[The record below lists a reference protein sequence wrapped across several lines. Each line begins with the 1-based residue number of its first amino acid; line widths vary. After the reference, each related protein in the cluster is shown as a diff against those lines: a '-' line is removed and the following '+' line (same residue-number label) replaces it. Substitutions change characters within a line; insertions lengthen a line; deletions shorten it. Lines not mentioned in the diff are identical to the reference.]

1 MNKFKLAFGIH
12 NHQPVG
18 NFDYVFEDAH
28 RLAYLPF
35 LKLLKQHENIKISLH
50 QSGILWDWQKTNH
63 ADYFQLVAQLIDRGQ
78 IEILTGGFYEPIL
91 SSISGRDVIGQ
102 IDKLSKYIED
112 HFESEPKGLW
122 LTERIW
128 EPHLPKLLSEAGVKF
143 LPIDDTHF
151 IYAGF
156 EHAQLTGP
164 FLTEH
169 EGYTVTLLPI
179 QKKLRYL
186 IPFGTVVEVI
196 NELKKQAEQN
206 PDGCAV
212 YADDGE
218 KFGVWPNTHQHCY
231 KDRWLI
237 NFFEELQKNS
247 DWLEVVPLSVA
258 ANQKIIGRAYIPSA
272 SYAEMLH
279 WSLPTQA
286 FLEYES
292 FEHILKDY
300 NLDERFG
307 RFVRGGHWR
316 GFLSK
321 YEESNVMHK
330 MMQMVSK
337 KLNRLEN
344 EFPEK
349 YNDADR
355 ARDKLYAG
363 QCNCPYWHGVFGGIY
378 LPHIRH
384 AIWQT
389 LLEANFELDQLLQ
402 TQSLTWDE
410 TDFDVDGNDEIIVSN
425 KKQMSI
431 FKPATGGSMI
441 LLASNEFKYN
451 FTDTFTRRREG
462 YHLKLDKAILPNQ
475 AGATNSIHDQVLAK
489 ESGLS
494 DILIEDWYA
503 KKCFIDHFFTSETD
517 FNSFKSGRFGEE
529 GDFVLEQ
536 YNPYI
541 DKEKGTLILTRNG
554 YLRRNNNKTEVRI
567 KKEFDFRNSEII
579 KISYELNT
587 KSQKPVKVRF
597 GIENNF
603 NFQAGHAEDRY
614 VKVNNYK
621 HEDRFL
627 DSEIKYTDCLNYAV
641 IDEYR
646 NLAVSFGGENLSE
659 MWQLPIFSV
668 SLSEGGFEK
677 VYQGTTLLNIFELE
691 LTNHPLKLEF
701 SLFCG
706 KISGVPESLKK
717 STYVNKC

>member
-1 MNKFKLAFGIH
+1 MSKFKLAFGIH

-28 RLAYLPF
+28 RSAYLPF

-63 ADYFQLVAQLIDRGQ
+63 AKYFQLVARLIDRGQ

-91 SSISGRDVIGQ
+91 SSIPGRDVIGQ
-102 IDKLSKYIED
+102 INKLSKYVKD

-169 EGYTVTLLPI
+169 EGHTVTLLPI

-186 IPFGTVVEVI
+186 IPFGTVAEVI

-206 PDGCAV
+206 PNGCAV

-218 KFGVWPNTHQHCY
+218 KFGVWPNTYQYCY

-292 FEHILKDY
+292 FEHTLKDY
-300 NLDERFG
+300 NLDKRFG

-330 MMQMVSK
+330 MMQLVSK
-337 KLNRLEN
+337 KLNRFEN
-344 EFPEK
+344 EQPEK
-349 YNDADR
+349 YNEADR
-355 ARDKLYAG
+355 ARERLYAG

-378 LPHIRH
+378 LPHIRQ

-389 LLEANFELDQLLQ
+389 LLEANCELDRLLQ
-402 TQSLTWDE
+402 TESLSWDE

-425 KKQMSI
+425 EKQMSI
-431 FKPATGGSMI
+431 FKPAVGGSMI

-451 FTDTFTRRREG
+451 FTDTFTRRKEG
-462 YHLKLDKAILPNQ
+462 YHIKLDKAILPNQ
-475 AGATNSIHDQVLAK
+475 AGATNSIHDQVIAK

-529 GDFVLEQ
+529 GDFILEQ
-536 YNPYI
+536 YDSDI
-541 DKEKGTLILTRNG
+541 DKKNGTLTLTRDG

-567 KKEFDFRNSEII
+567 KKKFDFKNLDII
-579 KISYELNT
+579 KISYELST
-587 KSQKPVKVRF
+587 KSKEPVKIKF

-614 VKVNNYK
+614 VKVNNFK
-621 HEDRFL
+621 QENSFL
-627 DSEIKYTDCLNYAV
+627 DSEIRYTDCLNYAV

-659 MWQLPIFSV
+659 IWQLPIFSV
-668 SLSEGGFEK
+668 SLSEAGFEK
-677 VYQGTTLLNIFELE
+677 VYQGTTLVNIFELE
-691 LTNHPLKLEF
+691 LTNNPLKLEF
-701 SLFCG
+701 LLFG
-706 KISGVPESLKK
+706 GSISEVPEYIKK

>member
-18 NFDYVFEDAH
+18 NFDFVFEDAH
-28 RLAYLPF
+28 RSAYLPF
-35 LKLLKQHENIKISLH
+35 LKLLKQYENIKISLH

-63 ADYFQLVAQLIDRGQ
+63 ADYFQLVAQLIDNGQ

-91 SSISGRDVIGQ
+91 SSIPGRDVIGQ
-102 IDKLSKYIED
+102 INKLSKYIKD
-112 HFESEPKGLW
+112 HFEVESKGLW

-128 EPHLPKLLSEAGVKF
+128 EPHMPKLLSEAGVKF

-151 IYAGF
+151 VYAGF

-164 FLTEH
+164 FLTEN
-169 EGYTVTLLPI
+169 EGHTVTLLPI

-186 IPFGTVVEVI
+186 IPFGTVEEVI

-206 PDGCAV
+206 PNGCAV

-218 KFGVWPNTHQHCY
+218 KFGVWPNTYQHCY
-231 KDRWLI
+231 KDKWLI

-292 FEHILKDY
+292 FEQTLKDY

-321 YEESNVMHK
+321 YEESNMMHK
-330 MMQMVSK
+330 MMQLVSK
-337 KLNRLEN
+337 KLIRFEN

-349 YNDADR
+349 YNDANR
-355 ARDKLYAG
+355 ARDRLFAG

-378 LPHIRH
+378 LPHIRQ

-389 LLEANFELDQLLQ
+389 LLEANSELDQLLQ
-402 TQSLTWDE
+402 TQSLSLNK
-410 TDFDVDGNDEIIVSN
+410 TDFDIDGNDEIIVSN
-425 KKQMSI
+425 EKQMSI
-431 FKPATGGSMI
+431 FKPAMGGSMI

-451 FTDTFTRRREG
+451 FTDTFTRRKEG

-475 AGATNSIHDQVLAK
+475 AGTTNSIHDQVLAK

-494 DILIEDWYA
+494 DVLIEDWYG
-503 KKCFIDHFFTSETD
+503 KNCFIDHFFASD
-517 FNSFKSGRFGEE
+517 VDINRFKSGRFGEE
-529 GDFVLEQ
+529 GDFILEQ
-536 YNPYI
+536 YDSDI
-541 DKEKGTLILTRNG
+541 DKKNGTLTLTRDG
-554 YLRRNNNKTEVRI
+554 FLRRDNNMIQVSI
-567 KKEFDFRNSEII
+567 KKKFDFRNSDII
-579 KISYELNT
+579 KVSYELCTNS
-587 KSQKPVKVRF
+587 KEPVKVKF

-603 NFQAGHAEDRY
+603 NFQAGHAIDRY
-614 VKVNNYK
+614 VKVNNNK
-621 HEDRFL
+621 HENGFL
-627 DSEIKYTDCLNYAV
+627 DSEIRYAECMNYSV

-646 NLAVSFGGENLSE
+646 NLAVSFGGDNLSE

-677 VYQGTTLLNIFELE
+677 VYQGTTLVNLFELE
-691 LTNHPLKLEF
+691 LTNRPLKFDF
-701 SLFCG
+701 SLFSG
-706 KISGVPESLKK
+706 EISEIPKYLKK
-717 STYVNKC
+717 STFVNKC